1 MEKRIVKLD
10 SFNGLGIVLC
20 GRKGH
25 TANPD
30 VFEYSIVVNKVNGA
44 KIPPITMIRRESET
58 SKDVSEKLSEYMDRI
73 SCNVRTKYNGLVS
86 ILDITING
94 TSGNHTLT
102 VSYDSE
108 DNDYILS
115 NDDGVVAVIDTD
127 DHDVVENVQGEA
139 VEVTLVR
146 VKTYHDK
153 TTRMMY
159 FDDEMDLVEL
169 FFDRDED
176 ER

>member
-1 MEKRIVKLD
+1 MEKKIVKLD

-30 VFEYSIVVNKVNGA
+30 VFEYSIVVTKVNGA
-44 KIPPITMIRRESET
+44 KIPPITMIYRQVET
-58 SKDVSEKLSEYMDRI
+58 SKDVSEKLAEYMDRI
-73 SCNVRTKYNGLVS
+73 SYNVRTKYNGLVS

-94 TSGNHTLT
+94 SSGNHTLT

-115 NDDGVVAVIDTD
+115 NDDGVVAVIDTANNVGIKNV
-127 DHDVVENVQGEA
+127 HGEDVEA
-139 VEVTLVR
+139 LFVR

-169 FFDRDED
+169 YLDRH